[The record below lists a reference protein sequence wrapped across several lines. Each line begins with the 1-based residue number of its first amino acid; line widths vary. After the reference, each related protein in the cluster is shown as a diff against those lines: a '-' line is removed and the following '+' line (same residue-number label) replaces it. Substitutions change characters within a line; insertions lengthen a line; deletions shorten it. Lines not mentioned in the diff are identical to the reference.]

1 MFSYDHSHDE
11 LNFSGT
17 NIERNFYELEF
28 ARPENKT
35 DIIVELAKKIPWQN
49 PVIDVV
55 EKLSDTTLRLSSR
68 NYVNEIN

>member
-35 DIIVELAKKIPWQN
+35 DIIIELAKKIP
-49 PVIDVV
+49 
-55 EKLSDTTLRLSSR
+55 
-68 NYVNEIN
+68 